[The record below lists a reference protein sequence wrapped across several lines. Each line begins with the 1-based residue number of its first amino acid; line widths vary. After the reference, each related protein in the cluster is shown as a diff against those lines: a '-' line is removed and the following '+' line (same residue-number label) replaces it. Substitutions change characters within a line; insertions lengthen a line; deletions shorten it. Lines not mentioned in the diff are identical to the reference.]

1 MKVTTKALV
10 AIAAIAMTTTA
21 AQAAPSF
28 SKMQGGQSYVGAR
41 LNSTFGVGFGGGLGG
56 TVYGGYEV
64 APNVSVEAAV
74 SPSFGN
80 GVTMVRGSV
89 TGAYRHSLQNVIQA
103 PVYVKGKVGIG
114 AAYTRFSTTIPG
126 VNDNNFSGPGAV
138 WGIGVGYDIAPDMSV
153 ELDANTL
160 GGGIGLHKKF

>member
-10 AIAAIAMTTTA
+10 AIATIAMTTTA

-28 SKMQGGQSYVGAR
+28 NKMHGGQSYVGAR
-41 LNSTFGVGFGGGLGG
+41 LNSTFGAGFGSGLGG

-64 APNVSVEAAV
+64 APNVAVEAAI
-74 SPSFGN
+74 SPDIGN
-80 GVTMVRGSV
+80 GVTMIRGSV

-103 PVYVKGKVGIG
+103 PVYVKGKVGVG
-114 AAYTRFSTTIPG
+114 AVYANYKTLVPG
-126 VNDNNFSGPGAV
+126 YNNGFGNVGAV
-138 WGIGVGYDIAPDMSV
+138 WGLGVGYDIAPDMSV